1 MRWLRAKFIYHI
13 SLEQKETFQLTQPTK
28 RERERPAQHTHTRES
43 LRQKP
48 QRARV
53 CSKNGHE
60 KGEMGGGG
68 LGSSLSLPQ
77 ITSGF
82 CTNFDSLSLS
92 GFIFLTPSRTL
103 ARVLYTSGPSSPNN
117 QQPFLLRFYFFYF
130 SYFLTPR
137 QYNPQERQPT
147 TYYYPIIYVI

>member
-28 RERERPAQHTHTRES
+28 RERERTASPAHTARES
-43 LRQKP
+43 LRRKP

-60 KGEMGGGG
+60 KGEMGGSRFFSF
-68 LGSSLSLPQ
+68 SSQ

-92 GFIFLTPSRTL
+92 GFIFLTPPRTL

-117 QQPFLLRFYFFYF
+117 KQSFLLCFYFFYF

-137 QYNPQERQPT
+137 QYNPQER
-147 TYYYPIIYVI
+147 